1 MRPVLAYVAPFLF
14 VVASSL
20 AQTAPAGTSSQP
32 GQKAALALDGIA
44 HAALRAGDLKASLE
58 FYQKLG
64 LERSFDFS
72 DAQGVTVYYMKL
84 NDRQFIELYRR
95 NSAEE
100 PTGLMH
106 LCFDTSAIDALFA
119 AYAARGL
126 TPPEPRKA
134 RAGNLL
140 FNLRGPEGQTLEYTQ
155 YMPGSLHSND
165 RGKHLGEPRISDHM
179 IRAAI
184 AVKDMEA
191 ARAFYTGK
199 LGFTERA
206 GSSPVLLATPG
217 NSGEEVELD
226 PAAAGWKPRLT
237 FAVPE
242 VRRAEEELRKRG
254 IAPAPGGPSSVI
266 ATDPDGTALV
276 FTVAR

>member
-1 MRPVLAYVAPFLF
+1 MRRVLARTAPFFCL
-14 VVASSL
+14 VVASL
-20 AQTAPAGTSSQP
+20 AQTAPAGAASQP
-32 GQKAALALDGIA
+32 GQKAPLALDGIA

-95 NSAEE
+95 NSEAE
-100 PTGLMH
+100 PIGLMH
-106 LCFDTSAIDALFA
+106 LCFDTSGIDALFA

-126 TPPEPRKA
+126 APPEPRKA

-155 YMPGSLHSND
+155 YMPGSLHSSD
-165 RGKHLGEPRISDHM
+165 RGKHLAEPRISDHM

-184 AVKDMEA
+184 AVTDMEA
-191 ARAFYTGK
+191 ARTFYTGK

-206 GSSPVLLATPG
+206 GSSPVRLAAPG
-217 NSGEEVELD
+217 DSGEEVEID
-226 PAAAGWKPRLT
+226 PAAAVWKPRLT
-237 FAVPE
+237 FAVPD

-254 IAPAPGGPSSVI
+254 IAPTPGGTSSVI